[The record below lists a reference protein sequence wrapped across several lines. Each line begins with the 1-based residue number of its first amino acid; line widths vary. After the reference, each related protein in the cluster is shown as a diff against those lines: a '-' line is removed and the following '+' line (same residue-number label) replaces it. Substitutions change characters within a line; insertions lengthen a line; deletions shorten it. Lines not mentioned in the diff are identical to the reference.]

1 MILRR
6 DDVPFVPGFNSASDL
21 VYGADPLCV
30 DTVVCA
36 GRVLME
42 NGVILGEEEIIA
54 SARIVSAS
62 PGVIHRG
69 GHCAIPP

>member
-42 NGVILGEEEIIA
+42 HGAIPGEEEIIA
-54 SARIVSAS
+54 AARAAAARLTRSS
-62 PGVIHRG
+62 
-69 GHCAIPP
+69 